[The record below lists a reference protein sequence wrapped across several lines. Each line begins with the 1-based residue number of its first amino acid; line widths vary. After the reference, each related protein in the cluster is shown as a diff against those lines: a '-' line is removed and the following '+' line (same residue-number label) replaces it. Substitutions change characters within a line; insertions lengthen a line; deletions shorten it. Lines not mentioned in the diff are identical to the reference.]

1 MTAAPSLT
9 SALRCSRHRD
19 SPTTLRCA
27 ECGRPYCRD
36 CLVSRF
42 VTSRSSVWL
51 CRSCAGVRTAAA
63 ARSWSGRP
71 VPSFRPAPRRG
82 SGRFWVALGVAA
94 LALYA
99 AYQQG
104 LLPL

>member
-1 MTAAPSLT
+1 MTAAPPLT

-19 SPTTLRCA
+19 KPTTLRCA

-42 VTSRSSVWL
+42 VTSRSAVWL
-51 CRSCAGVRTAAA
+51 CRSCAGVRTATT
-63 ARSWSGRP
+63 ARSSSGRP
-71 VPSFRPAPRRG
+71 VPSFRPAARG
-82 SGRFWVALGVAA
+82 GTGRLWVVLGVAA

-104 LLPL
+104 MLPL